1 MLNLKSS
8 KIQALGLVLAVG
20 LPTFA
25 ALPGLAEESTN
36 TISIPAVKAEDT
48 RLAMKAPAVSTQ
60 KAEDQPVIDP
70 ALERKLRKEVSSY
83 YADLPLSAY

>member
-25 ALPGLAEESTN
+25 TLPGLAEESTN
-36 TISIPAVKAEDT
+36 TTSSQVKVEEST

-60 KAEDQPVIDP
+60 KAEGQPIIDP